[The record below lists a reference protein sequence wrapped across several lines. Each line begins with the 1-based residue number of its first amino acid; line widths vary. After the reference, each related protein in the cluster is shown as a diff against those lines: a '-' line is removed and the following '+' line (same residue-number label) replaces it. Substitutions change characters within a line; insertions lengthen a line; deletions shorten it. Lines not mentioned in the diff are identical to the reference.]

1 MVTALHYVALHV
13 WSLWPSPHNA
23 GEFSDVAFLNFD
35 LFFDLFFQIISY
47 FSLVLI
53 WFFFEKFLIF

>member
-1 MVTALHYVALHV
+1 
-13 WSLWPSPHNA
+13 
-23 GEFSDVAFLNFD
+23 VAFLNFD